1 MGDRGPEGFDK
12 EYCLPEIY
20 ARVASGKSL
29 DKVLRED
36 SNLPSAS
43 TFWRWHM
50 EDEDIRD
57 NLARA
62 RLNGV
67 EALMDEIVSIAD
79 DSGSDYTGTDDEPVY
94 NPESVQRSKLRV
106 ETRFKYAQMI
116 APRKYGLK
124 VDVTTDGEKV
134 SLGEVESLTRLAA
147 IASKLRERLGD
158 TDDTE

>member
-1 MGDRGPEGFDK
+1 MSLKEFDR

-20 ARVASGKSL
+20 ARVASGQSL

-50 EDEDIRD
+50 EDPDIRD

-67 EALMDEIVSIAD
+67 EALMDESISIAD

-116 APRKYGLK
+116 APRKYGVK
-124 VDVTTDGEKV
+124 VDVTTDGEKIAV
-134 SLGEVESLTRLAA
+134 GEVESLTRLSSLAA
-147 IASKLRERLGD
+147 KLQERLGV
-158 TDDTE
+158 TDDSE

>member
-1 MGDRGPEGFDK
+1 MSMEPFDR

-29 DKVLRED
+29 SKVLRED
-36 SNLPSAS
+36 SNLPSSS

-50 EDEDIRD
+50 EDADIRD

-67 EALMDEIVSIAD
+67 EALMDESIEIAD
-79 DSGSDYTGTDDEPVY
+79 DSSLDYSGTDDEPVY
-94 NPESVQRSKLRV
+94 NAESVQRSKLRV

-116 APRKYGLK
+116 APRKYGVK
-124 VDVTTDGEKV
+124 VDVTSGGEKIAV
-134 SLGEVESLTRLAA
+134 GEVESLTRLSSLAQ
-147 IASKLRERLGD
+147 KLQERLGV
-158 TDDTE
+158 TDDSE